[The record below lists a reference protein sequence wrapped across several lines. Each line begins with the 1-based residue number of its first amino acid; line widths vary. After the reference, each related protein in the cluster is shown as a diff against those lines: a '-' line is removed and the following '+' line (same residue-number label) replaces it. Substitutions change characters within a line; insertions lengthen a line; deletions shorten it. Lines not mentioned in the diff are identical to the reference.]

1 VYIYYVIKNK
11 QKTSI
16 MKIASFDRTTV
27 KNLRNDIDSALA
39 ALSKKYGIEISAGN
53 ATFTSSNVTYKV
65 QAAVK
70 SSGGVTMT
78 KEASDFN
85 LYGTRLLTGFTL
97 GQTITLQGK
106 QYTIAGWKTRAQKN
120 PVIVSREGKTYRV
133 STDMIRM
140 YNK

>member
-1 VYIYYVIKNK
+1 
-11 QKTSI
+11 
-16 MKIASFDRTTV
+16 MKISSFDRTTV

-53 ATFTSSNVTYKV
+53 ASFTSSNVTYKV

-70 SSGGVTMT
+70 AAGGVTMT

-85 LYGTRLLTGFTL
+85 LYASINLSGFKL
-97 GQTITLQGK
+97 GQTISLQGK
-106 QYTIAGWKTRAQKN
+106 EYTIAGWKVRAQRN
-120 PVIVSREGKTYRV
+120 PVIVTRDGKSYRV
-133 STDMIRM
+133 STEMIKM